1 MHKKQLNQAKIVV
14 AISPISPLLIK
25 AGSESADPSLPD
37 MNFIRSGDR
46 VFIPGSSLK
55 GVIRSYSEKILRTL
69 EIPCCNPLNL
79 QNAYPEMEMGS
90 CNKKLENIKNE
101 LKKEHK
107 ELNGVIAYKE
117 SCYACKTFGC
127 TELASRVRFTDG
139 YPENDDNIKIEKRT
153 NVAIDRVLGS
163 VGGGPFDYEIV
174 TEGTFICEI
183 FITNFQLWQLG
194 LIGLVLRDLD
204 EGYAQMGFAKSRGFG
219 RVRADLDKLEIV
231 YFKKPE
237 EDNKLCGV
245 GNFEEDS
252 YGFLGNDFVA
262 IDKEPA
268 DSGFRTKYLWK
279 GHEEVT
285 SLFEAIVGDNNCWN
299 EFMNIKRGE

>member
-1 MHKKQLNQAKIVV
+1 MHKKQINQAKIVV

-25 AGSESADPSLPD
+25 AGSESGDPSLPD
-37 MNFIRSGDR
+37 MNFVRSGVR
-46 VFIPGSSLK
+46 VFVPGSSFK
-55 GVIRSYSEKILRTL
+55 GVIRSYGEKILRTL
-69 EIPCCNPLNL
+69 EIPCCNPLSDSVYSESN
-79 QNAYPEMEMGS
+79 EMGS
-90 CNKKLENIKNE
+90 CNKKLEK
-101 LKKEHK
+101 LKKK
-107 ELNGVIAYKE
+107 DDNFNGVTAYTK

-127 TELASRVRFTDG
+127 TELASRVRFSDG

-174 TEGTFICEI
+174 TKGTFLCEI

-219 RVRADLDKLEIV
+219 RVRADLDKLEVV

-245 GNFEEDS
+245 GEFGEDE
-252 YGFLGNDFVA
+252 YGFLKKDSVN
-262 IDKEPA
+262 IDKKPA
-268 DSGFRTKYLWK
+268 ASGFRTKYLWK
-279 GHEEVT
+279 GHEEVS